1 MADFPSSSHL
11 ALSSAMGD
19 LGGRSSDHMREK
31 IWDNLFPMCP
41 PIEGPLIENS
51 HWGKKD
57 ESFKVIKES
66 IEVIGVK
73 IIASAENA
81 LLELKRML
89 KSSDPYLQISSLQC
103 LSQLALDFK
112 SCGKGAQQDTDLK
125 RATEIL
131 KNEQAVWPKFLYH
144 YLVVSF
150 TNDSIQRV
158 SLSCLMCLAKSA
170 TMKET
175 FMKWV
180 DCDDEWDKTCTILPS
195 DEIPTITANING
207 RCTSD
212 YTRFHTALT
221 LRNMSQEVIENRE
234 STQVIME
241 AFLIIVQHKLERAEV
256 VDVSHSS
263 PSRKPVL
270 GACQALSGVTSETTN
285 REIIQLILEAICV
298 DYWLNKHD
306 GAMLLLAILSK
317 DSSLPLMLD
326 RTGGYFKANLKEFSD
341 FCLAEDMK
349 SKSIP
354 ELMISK
360 MVQLAQLTL
369 VHQNGKQINL
379 VSFLSMAVQFLKSL
393 VDHKDLV
400 KYILKPKNFEIISKT
415 IDIQHIVHTHQG
427 DQIEVE
433 IARVKCLHAFN
444 KELGTSQWLKTQPG
458 YGELL
463 KETLE
468 RFMLCVDQ
476 EHLESLNKDV
486 QEMLEQFHQPPYQSA
501 DQVETE

>member
-1 MADFPSSSHL
+1 MCMIEVQRKSQAKLAVLRRCLMKSRMFTFKLKVHLVSSNLQS
-11 ALSSAMGD
+11 MG
-19 LGGRSSDHMREK
+19 LVVRPNS
-31 IWDNLFPMCP
+31 
-41 PIEGPLIENS
+41 EGPLIENS

-89 KSSDPYLQISSLQC
+89 KSSDPYLQISSLQY
-103 LSQLALDFK
+103 LSQLALDFE
-112 SCGKGAQQDTDLK
+112 SCGKGAQQDTDSK

-150 TNDSIQRV
+150 TNDSIQWV
-158 SLSCLMCLAKSA
+158 CLSCLMCLAKSA

-212 YTRFHTALT
+212 YTRFHAALT

-256 VDVSHSS
+256 ADVSHSS

-270 GACQALSGVTSETTN
+270 GACQALGGVTSETTN

-379 VSFLSMAVQFLKSL
+379 VSFLSMDGARNLNNEGARPLAGVQDALSVL
-393 VDHKDLV
+393 LPHHEDLV

-427 DQIEVE
+427 DQIEAE
-433 IARVKCLHAFN
+433 IARVKCLHVLIDYF
-444 KELGTSQWLKTQPG
+444 
-458 YGELL
+458 
-463 KETLE
+463 
-468 RFMLCVDQ
+468 DQ

-486 QEMLEQFHQPPYQSA
+486 QEMLEQFHQPPCQSA